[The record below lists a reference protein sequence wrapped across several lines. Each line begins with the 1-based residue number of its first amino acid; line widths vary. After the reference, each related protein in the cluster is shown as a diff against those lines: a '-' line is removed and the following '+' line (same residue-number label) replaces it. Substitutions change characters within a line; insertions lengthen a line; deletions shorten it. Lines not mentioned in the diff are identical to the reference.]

1 MASEFAQIRK
11 FAERLRRAHRHP
23 FPTAGRGL
31 SCPPQHG
38 VYLIFD
44 RAGRI
49 AHVGRTTRTRAGLLD
64 RLRAHLQGR
73 SSFVVSHLKG
83 KREVLRRGYS
93 YSWVEVNDPRLRALV
108 EAYATGLFCPSHIG
122 TGAAADTGRR
132 G

>member
-1 MASEFAQIRK
+1 MAAELAQIRQ
-11 FAERLRRAHRHP
+11 FVSRLRRARRHP
-23 FPTAGRGL
+23 FPPVGRGL

-44 RAGRI
+44 PAGRI
-49 AHVGRTTRTRAGLLD
+49 AHVGRMTRTRAGLLD

-73 SSFVVSHLKG
+73 SSFVVIHLKG

-93 YSWVEVNDPRLRALV
+93 YSWVEVTDPRLRALV

-122 TGAAADTGRR
+122 TGAASKRD
-132 G
+132 